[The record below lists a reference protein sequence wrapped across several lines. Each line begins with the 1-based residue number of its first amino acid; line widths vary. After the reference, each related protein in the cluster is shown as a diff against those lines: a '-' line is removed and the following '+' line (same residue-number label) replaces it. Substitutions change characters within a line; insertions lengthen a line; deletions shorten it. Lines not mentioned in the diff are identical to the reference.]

1 MKLRKC
7 EFCGTEFDAALGQCP
22 LCGKAVQPGAA
33 EPQPVMPAAYKPAG
47 GHGGK
52 FSKKK
57 GGRFAQSPKKA
68 KEEKQPV
75 ENPYKIPKW
84 MMVTICVILGLA
96 VLMGAA
102 FAFYQLS
109 WFPKFLSPS
118 EPVSMQE
125 QEAEVQPE
133 QPAQEEPAPA
143 APTERQYMND
153 ASHRSDPLEK
163 RSLVAVADDQI
174 DTLDRGQFP
183 RPELGI
189 ASGYGDQ
196 RARILPDQPS
206 YQIAAFLIGM
216 LGYRTTVHDIDV
228 GGLPPSRATEPAGFE
243 LARDRG
249 CLRKV
254 HLAAQRIESDLFP
267 LRHDP

>member
-1 MKLRKC
+1 MRLKLLRSGRERDDFVGKQIRLDRRDPVAIDPSNPV
-7 EFCGTEFDAALGQCP
+7 ERPQQIDEP
-22 LCGKAVQPGAA
+22 LA
-33 EPQPVMPAAYKPAG
+33 
-47 GHGGK
+47 
-52 FSKKK
+52 
-57 GGRFAQSPKKA
+57 GRFA
-68 KEEKQPV
+68 
-75 ENPYKIPKW
+75 
-84 MMVTICVILGLA
+84 
-96 VLMGAA
+96 
-102 FAFYQLS
+102 
-109 WFPKFLSPS
+109 
-118 EPVSMQE
+118 
-125 QEAEVQPE
+125 EVARIDSRQHDF
-133 QPAQEEPAPA
+133 APA
-143 APTERQYMND
+143 AGRNTFRLGDQIGDRQVAACAPRQRDRAIAATIVAAVLHFQERAGPVPGRERGEKRGQLVGLAAVND
-153 ASHRSDPLEK
+153 GPALASHRSDPLEK